1 MIIYIYDDE
10 KGKTNALSIDKEN
23 VADEELEFSMTTV
36 FEKSGTPVKKNGI
49 FRSSMSYRY

>member
-23 VADEELEFSMTTV
+23 VADEELEFFKTV
-36 FEKSGTPVKKNGI
+36 VKTI
-49 FRSSMSYRY
+49 